1 MPLYEYACSNCG
13 QTLEIIQKFSD
24 DPLTQCPKCNDSL
37 EKVLS
42 APAVHFKGS
51 GWYVTDY
58 GGKNS
63 GENEAK
69 ETSNS
74 SKSKKEGTSD
84 SSEGKSEK
92 KPKKSSK
99 KEKNSNK

>member
-24 DPLTQCPKCNDSL
+24 DPLTQCPKCTGSL
-37 EKVLS
+37 EKIQS

-58 GGKNS
+58 AGKKSGG
-63 GENEAK
+63 NEDK

-74 SKSKKEGTSD
+74 SNSKKEGTSD
-84 SSEGKSEK
+84 SSEGKSENK
-92 KPKKSSK
+92 SKKSSK
-99 KEKNSNK
+99 KEKKSNK